1 MRRLRFLAAAPV
13 LLALAGGAPASAQ
26 PRDTLTVA
34 MTQFPAT
41 LHPMIDAMAAKS
53 YVLAMARRP
62 LTTFDKDWKLVCLLC
77 TELPTFENG
86 GARRVALPDGKE
98 GVEVTFR
105 IDPRAK
111 WGDGRPVS
119 AEDAILAWDVGRHPR
134 SGVASGEGY
143 RRILKVEA
151 KDANTVSFTQDRVTF
166 AYNDFSQFEPLPAH
180 VERQRFDADPET
192 YRRRTAFDTEPANPA
207 LYNGPYRI
215 VAVQPGASIALEPN
229 PFWYGEKP
237 HFRRIVVRTIE
248 NSAALE
254 ANLLSGSVD
263 YVAGELGF
271 TLDQALALEKRQA
284 QRFDFVYV
292 PSLLYEHVDLNLD
305 LPAFKDRR
313 VRRALL
319 LAADRA
325 GLVRQLFEGRQPVA
339 RSFVNPRDSVYS
351 ADVPEAP
358 FDPDGARALLEAAGY
373 PAGPDGIRRNAA
385 GERLSFEFGTTAG
398 NRIRETVQQALQA
411 NWRRVGVEARIR
423 NEPARVFFGDT
434 LRQRRFQLAMYAWF
448 SAPEAVPRT
457 TLHSESI
464 PTEANAW
471 SGQNNPGIAD
481 AETDAMIDAVE
492 RELDPAARRPIWAK
506 LQARYAEEAWV
517 LPLYYRADPF
527 VIPKWLAGIEP
538 TGHQYY
544 SSLRV
549 EYWRPR

>member
-1 MRRLRFLAAAPV
+1 MRRATAAAA
-13 LLALAGGAPASAQ
+13 LLLSALAGVLPASAQ
-26 PRDTLTVA
+26 PRDTLTIA
-34 MTQFPAT
+34 ITQFPST
-41 LHPMIDAMAAKS
+41 LHPMIDAMAAKT
-53 YVLAMARRP
+53 YVLGMARRP
-62 LTTFDKDWKLVCLLC
+62 LTTYDKDWKLVCLLC
-77 TELPTFENG
+77 VDLPTFENG
-86 GARRVALPDGKE
+86 GARRVALGDGKE
-98 GVEVTFR
+98 GVEVVFR
-105 IDPRAK
+105 LDPRAK
-111 WGDGRPVS
+111 WGDGTPVT
-119 AEDAILAWDVGRHPR
+119 ATDAILAWDVGRHPR

-151 KDANTVSFTQDRVTF
+151 RDAHTVAFTQDRVTF
-166 AYNDFSQFEPLPAH
+166 TYNDFSQYELLPAH
-180 VERQRFDADPET
+180 IERARFEADPEN
-192 YRRRTAFDTEPANPA
+192 YRRRTAFDTEPATPG
-207 LYNGPYRI
+207 LFNGPYRI
-215 VAVQPGASIALEPN
+215 VQVQPGASITLEPN
-229 PFWYGEKP
+229 PAWGGTKP

-271 TLDQALALEKRQA
+271 TLDQALALEKRQRA
-284 QRFDFVYV
+284 RFDFTYV

-305 LPAFKDRR
+305 VPAFKDLR

-339 RSFVNPRDSVYS
+339 RSFVNPRDSVYA
-351 ADVPEAP
+351 ADVPEVP
-358 FDPDGARALLEAAGY
+358 FDPDRARALLDEAGY
-373 PAGPDGIRRNAA
+373 APGPDGIRRNAA
-385 GERLSFEFGTTAG
+385 GERLSFEFGTTSG
-398 NRIRETVQQALQA
+398 NRIRETVQQVLQA

-423 NEPARVFFGDT
+423 NEPARVWFGET
-434 LRQRRFQLAMYAWF
+434 LRKRRFQLAMYAWF
-448 SAPEAVPRT
+448 SAPESVPRT

-471 SGQNNPGIAD
+471 AGQNQPGIAD
-481 AETDAMIDAVE
+481 AETDAMIDALE

-506 LQARYAEEAWV
+506 LQARYAEQAWV

-544 SSLRV
+544 STLRI
-549 EYWRPR
+549 EHWRPR

>member
-1 MRRLRFLAAAPV
+1 MRRATAAAA
-13 LLALAGGAPASAQ
+13 LLLSALAGVLPASAQ
-26 PRDTLTVA
+26 PRDTLTIA
-34 MTQFPAT
+34 ITQFPST
-41 LHPMIDAMAAKS
+41 LHPMIDAMAAKT
-53 YVLAMARRP
+53 YVLGMARRP
-62 LTTFDKDWKLVCLLC
+62 LTTYDKDWKLVCLLC
-77 TELPTFENG
+77 VDLPTFENG
-86 GARRVALPDGKE
+86 GARRVALGDGKE
-98 GVEVTFR
+98 GVEVVFR
-105 IDPRAK
+105 LDPRAK
-111 WGDGRPVS
+111 WGDGTPVT
-119 AEDAILAWDVGRHPR
+119 ATDAILAWDVGRHPR

-151 KDANTVSFTQDRVTF
+151 RDAHTVAFTQDRVTF
-166 AYNDFSQFEPLPAH
+166 TYNDFSQYELLPAH
-180 VERQRFDADPET
+180 IERARFEADPEN
-192 YRRRTAFDTEPANPA
+192 YRRRTAFDTEPATPG
-207 LYNGPYRI
+207 LFNGPYRI
-215 VAVQPGASIALEPN
+215 VQVQPGASITLEPN
-229 PFWYGEKP
+229 PAWGGTKP

-271 TLDQALALEKRQA
+271 TLDQALALEKRQRA
-284 QRFDFVYV
+284 RFDFTYV

-305 LPAFKDRR
+305 VPAFKDLR

-339 RSFVNPRDSVYS
+339 RSFVNPRDSVYA

-358 FDPDGARALLEAAGY
+358 FDPDRARALLDEAGY
-373 PAGPDGIRRNAA
+373 APGPDGIRRNAA
-385 GERLSFEFGTTAG
+385 GERLSFEFGTTSG

-423 NEPARVFFGDT
+423 NEPARVWFGET
-434 LRQRRFQLAMYAWF
+434 LRKRRFQLAMYAWF
-448 SAPEAVPRT
+448 SAPESVPRT

-471 SGQNNPGIAD
+471 AGQNQPGIAD
-481 AETDAMIDAVE
+481 AETDAMIDALE

-506 LQARYAEEAWV
+506 LQARYAEQAWV

-544 SSLRV
+544 STLRI
-549 EYWRPR
+549 EHWRPR